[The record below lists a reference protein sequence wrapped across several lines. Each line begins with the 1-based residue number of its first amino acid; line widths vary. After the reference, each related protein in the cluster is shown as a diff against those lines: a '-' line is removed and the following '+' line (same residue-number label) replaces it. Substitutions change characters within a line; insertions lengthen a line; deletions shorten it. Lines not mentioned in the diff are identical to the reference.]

1 MEQPDPVNSLAVQWD
16 KGNEKRQGK
25 SPPSLTRPF
34 SVPVDLVSI
43 NNDSTSHT
51 KGNTLQRYKDFGGFK
66 EKADRWKDNRH
77 SEGDSGSEAL
87 RQRNY
92 RRNKFQ

>member
-1 MEQPDPVNSLAVQWD
+1 MEQPDPVNINAVQRD
-16 KGNEKRQGK
+16 RSNEKRQGK

-51 KGNTLQRYKDFGGFK
+51 KGNTLQRYKNIGGFK
-66 EKADRWKDNRH
+66 EKADKWKDNRH

-87 RQRNY
+87 WHRNY